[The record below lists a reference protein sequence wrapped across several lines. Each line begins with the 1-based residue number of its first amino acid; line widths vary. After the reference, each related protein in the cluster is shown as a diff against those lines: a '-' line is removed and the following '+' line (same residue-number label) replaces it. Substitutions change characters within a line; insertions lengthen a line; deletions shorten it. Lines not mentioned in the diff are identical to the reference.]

1 MNLVNRIKKL
11 NWKMIETITIVIF
24 FLTPKLTKLIK
35 SNVILNIIYS
45 VEDILGLFFIT
56 GLLIITFFNKKEE
69 FNKDSLG
76 LCSALFFPLSQLF
89 FVLIIGKG
97 KKGVD
102 KLLKKNVAFAV
113 ILILLFLLYFWL
125 IYLFRCKIVIDEIQK
140 NWYIFLVKM
149 IKPMLSAVLVCL
161 SAAIIINSLLGQ
173 DGIKKLIYQVIN
185 IFINSI
191 YPFIDMYTYV
201 RSEIEEFD
209 TQDKEKYKYDF
220 YNYD

>member
-1 MNLVNRIKKL
+1 MDLVNRIKKL
-11 NWKMIETITIVIF
+11 NWKMIEAITIVIF
-24 FLTPKLTKLIK
+24 FLTPKLTK

-102 KLLKKNVAFAV
+102 KLLKENVVFTV

-161 SAAIIINSLLGQ
+161 SATIIINSLLGQ

-185 IFINSI
+185 IIINSI

-201 RSEIEEFD
+201 RSEIDEFD